1 MPGPTWSDK
10 TRDVEE
16 AAISAL
22 IKLNAT
28 SERKKKGNEIYEKAC
43 QIQPDFHTKVNEGNF
58 KSYLSS
64 LSRNSESR
72 IVKDAGSHGYYL
84 REAEPT
90 DELLADEI
98 PTLEAEDEIKK
109 QERKE
114 NEKLIYPILS
124 TWLQSQGYRTKD
136 TSQMRGMGR
145 WGNPDITG
153 IIVDDSLGS
162 YDIELAT
169 IEAKVTHLNYRYD
182 FFEAV
187 SHKRFANRVYFA
199 FAATGN
205 FLRENN
211 EELRYYSELYGVGVV
226 VIVLEDPHFKEYIE
240 GKLNQIDTD
249 RVDVYEI
256 FSATFEPRLRR
267 WQKSFLDQL
276 GISTT
281 QALWG
286 WGDI

>member
-1 MPGPTWSDK
+1 MWGET
-10 TRDVEE
+10 TRVVEE
-16 AAISAL
+16 VTIKAL
-22 IKLNAT
+22 EDLKAT
-28 SERKKKGNEIYEKAC
+28 PKRKKTGHEIYAKAC
-43 QIQPDFHTKVNEGNF
+43 QMQADFSSSMNEGNF

-84 REAEPT
+84 RESGIASQ
-90 DELLADEI
+90 LATEESPLIEI
-98 PTLEAEDEIKK
+98 EDENK
-109 QERKE
+109 QQRKE
-114 NEKLIYPILS
+114 NEKLIYPILT
-124 TWLQSQGYRTKD
+124 TWLQSLGYRTKD
-136 TSQMRGMGR
+136 TSQMKKMGR

-153 IIVDDSLGS
+153 IIVNESIGAR
-162 YDIELAT
+162 DIELAT
-169 IEAKVTHLNYRYD
+169 IEAKITHLNYRYD

-226 VIVLEDPHFKEYIE
+226 VIVLEDPHFKDYID
-240 GKLNQIDTD
+240 GKLEQIDTD

-256 FSATFEPRLRR
+256 FSSTFEPRLGR
-267 WQKSFLDQL
+267 WQKTFLDQL
-276 GISTT
+276 GITNT
-281 QALWG
+281 QELWG
-286 WGDI
+286 WGSA